1 MGSEMCIRDSR
12 RRLNMPIDRRDDAA
26 MTAAGVANNHIYKA
40 MWEQDESGMRFQL
53 PRSVV
58 IANPEIGEANQNKTN

>member
-1 MGSEMCIRDSR
+1 
-12 RRLNMPIDRRDDAA
+12 

-40 MWEQDESGMRFQL
+40 MWEQNESGMRFQL

-58 IANPEIGEANQNKTN
+58 IVNPEIGEANQNKTN